1 MNIMLSLILSVL
13 LTLPFTAANPQ
24 EGGYAIQVEA
34 TQDRSIAEQK
44 VQQLKEQGLEAYWV
58 KGSVPGK
65 GVYYRVRIGQFP
77 NKEAAMNFGASL
89 KRQGIAP
96 DFLLVTY
103 QAPDPAIEARPS
115 QPTRQG
121 KKDNGSPG
129 ENIRTQAQPSGIPA
143 DKSSVDD
150 RANKASPAV
159 SQPSIIAP
167 IQPNPSQDKSGKEV
181 LGRTSVDPTALII
194 EALWNGDG
202 YGIMLGNVK
211 FKSDSP
217 FESHGTANAAKGI
230 ENYQELP
237 IYEAF
242 AREGIISMTQRDL
255 SKDSSFGSF
264 FELSQ
269 NGIRK
274 TAQISLTEKGRASG
288 TIQKFG
294 ETSVLT
300 LRPVTYKVSRI
311 VADDSVNTVAYKLRI
326 AQGVQDIQ
334 IPEFL
339 RVAWAKVYGYSA
351 GERKFKVLLK
361 FDPFDKK
368 WKVFV
373 DGSRAVQD
381 FAAVNAEFNT
391 HNVDQVLFMLGQ
403 QKARPHN

>member
-1 MNIMLSLILSVL
+1 MNIMLSLILSAL
-13 LTLPFTAANPQ
+13 LTLSFTAVNPQ

-103 QAPDPAIEARPS
+103 QAPDSATEAHLSQS
-115 QPTRQG
+115 QPTRQ
-121 KKDNGSPG
+121 DNKNNSSPG
-129 ENIRTQAQPSGIPA
+129 ENSRTQAQPS
-143 DKSSVDD
+143 
-150 RANKASPAV
+150 N
-159 SQPSIIAP
+159 IAP
-167 IQPNPSQDKSGKEV
+167 IQPNPPQDKLGKEV
-181 LGRTSVDPTALII
+181 LGRTNVNPTAQVI
-194 EALWNGDG
+194 EALWNGNF
-202 YGIMLGNVK
+202 YGIILGGVK

-217 FESHGTANAAKGI
+217 FESHGTANASKGI

-255 SKDSSFGSF
+255 SKDFTGFGDF

-274 TAQISLTEKGRASG
+274 TAQVTLTEKGRASG
-288 TIQKFG
+288 AIQKFG

-300 LRPVTYKVSRI
+300 LKPVTYKVSRI
-311 VADDSVNTVAYKLRI
+311 VADESVNTVAYKLRI
-326 AQGVQDIQ
+326 VQGVQEIQ

-339 RVAWAKVYGYSA
+339 REAWAKVYGYSA

-361 FDPFDKK
+361 FDPFDEK

-373 DGSRAVQD
+373 DGSEAVQD